1 MEYCIVPW
9 KDIAENYY
17 QGTILLGNGASIAVH
32 SKFKYESLFL
42 NAKQENLLS
51 EYIDDLFAYFNT
63 NDFELI
69 LRLVWQA
76 HNVNK
81 SLRIYDYRTS
91 WAYSSIRDCLI
102 KSVLNVHSKYDEV
115 SHKLPMM
122 YNFLKNFNMV
132 FSLNYDLLVYWTMTY
147 GINVSDGHRFKD
159 CFLNAAFDD
168 DWSKFRVNSE
178 KYKEKSNTLVFYP
191 HGSLA
196 LSRDIEGVESKIHS
210 NGDSL
215 LSNILNSWKEERCVP
230 LFVSEGTA
238 QQKIA
243 SIHNSYYL
251 STVYREV
258 LASKQTA
265 LTILGWG
272 IGEQDQH
279 LLQRISRAGI
289 QRVAVSVFG
298 NDQDYCHRTFQTIVK
313 YLGNIRIDFF
323 SSESPECWV
332 YKEDSGAL

>member
-1 MEYCIVPW
+1 M
-9 KDIAENYY
+9 
-17 QGTILLGNGASIAVH
+17 
-32 SKFKYESLFL
+32 
-42 NAKQENLLS
+42 
-51 EYIDDLFAYFNT
+51 
-63 NDFELI
+63 
-69 LRLVWQA
+69 
-76 HNVNK
+76 
-81 SLRIYDYRTS
+81 
-91 WAYSSIRDCLI
+91 
-102 KSVLNVHSKYDEV
+102 
-115 SHKLPMM
+115 
-122 YNFLKNFNMV
+122 
-132 FSLNYDLLVYWTMTY
+132 
-147 GINVSDGHRFKD
+147 
-159 CFLNAAFDD
+159 FLNAAFDD